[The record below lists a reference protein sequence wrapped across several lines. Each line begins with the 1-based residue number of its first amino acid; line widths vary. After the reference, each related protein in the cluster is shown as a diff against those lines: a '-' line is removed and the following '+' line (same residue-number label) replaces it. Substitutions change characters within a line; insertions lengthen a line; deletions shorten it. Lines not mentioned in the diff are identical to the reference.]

1 MAAEVDWLHVFV
13 IGVTMFGAA
22 GVTVLAGYYTIRF
35 RQLVPSELAG
45 PGAAERRRGATAIP
59 LWVEASIV
67 VGLLALFVT
76 WWVIGFRQYV
86 AMRAPPES
94 TFDVY
99 VSGKQWMWT
108 FAYPDGRASN
118 GVLVVPANRPVK
130 LIMTSRDVIHSFFV
144 PEFRLKQD
152 VVPGR
157 VTTLWFEATVPGRYQ
172 ILCAEYCGTS
182 HSTMRGEV
190 LALSGP
196 EFERY
201 IEGDR
206 QGLPGPSDV
215 EPAVLGD
222 PPGRREVGELHPDL
236 ALGPDLERGV
246 SLAAMG
252 EQVAGD
258 HGCLRCHTVD
268 GTPHLGPTWLGLF
281 GATILLEGGTTVVVD
296 EAYLTESMMD
306 PMARVHAGFAPIMPS
321 YMGLLSVPETA
332 ALVAYIKDLRA
343 PSAPPQADP
352 LPAPGALEVKP

>member
-1 MAAEVDWLHVFV
+1 MLIQIADKPEEVPFYLRRIERSWAELTTIVAFGRFVIPFFVLLPRISKHRPGLVAAVGALTVVCHYLNVFWLVGPAVESARPAAAWLHVSALV
-13 IGVTMFGAA
+13 GLGGAVTAFAA
-22 GVTVLAGYYTIRF
+22 WRLRGRMVLPVGDPA
-35 RQLVPSELAG
+35 LA
-45 PGAAERRRGATAIP
+45 
-59 LWVEASIV
+59 EALT
-67 VGLLALFVT
+67 LLALFVT

-108 FAYPDGRASN
+108 FAYPDGSASN

-201 IEGDR
+201 IELTGFLAALHYSRRRHLDLPVALA
-206 QGLPGPSDV
+206 LPGGPR
-215 EPAVLGD
+215 A
-222 PPGRREVGELHPDL
+222 EVGRICWRSWGSSRSRRR
-236 ALGPDLERGV
+236 ASGSR
-246 SLAAMG
+246 
-252 EQVAGD
+252 
-258 HGCLRCHTVD
+258 RCRS
-268 GTPHLGPTWLGLF
+268 
-281 GATILLEGGTTVVVD
+281 GG
-296 EAYLTESMMD
+296 S
-306 PMARVHAGFAPIMPS
+306 R
-321 YMGLLSVPETA
+321 
-332 ALVAYIKDLRA
+332 
-343 PSAPPQADP
+343 
-352 LPAPGALEVKP
+352 